1 MRSSAGLVP
10 ENASHLGID
19 IRCRSGPGQRRRI
32 ALLWRQVIEDMI
44 PQTSN
49 GPLMSPNPGN
59 AGVNGGFE
67 VIDSAELA
75 ARLRVP
81 ESWVRNRTR
90 ARTPKEDRIPCLRFG
105 HYVRFRWGSPE
116 LEDWLN
122 KQRQ

>member
-1 MRSSAGLVP
+1 
-10 ENASHLGID
+10 
-19 IRCRSGPGQRRRI
+19 
-32 ALLWRQVIEDMI
+32 MI

-49 GPLMSPNPGN
+49 GPLMSPNPAN
-59 AGVNGGFE
+59 AGANGGFE
-67 VIDSAELA
+67 VIDSAELV